1 MARYTLDEF
10 AAKTAERDRGQGFF
24 ELESDRLL
32 EVNLDGLV
40 WTKKGVMVAYL
51 GSIKF
56 TREGLLEHGIG
67 RLFKKALTGEGTS
80 LSKAEGRGKLYLA
93 DKGKK
98 ITVLE
103 LRGQA
108 VHLNGND
115 LLAFEPS
122 VKWDIKF
129 MKSVSGV
136 LAGGLF
142 NVRLEGD
149 GLVAFT
155 THYDPLTLRVEPGR
169 PVFTDPNATVA
180 WSGDLYP
187 DLRTDMSLKTFFG
200 RGSGESL
207 QMMFDGDGFVVVQP
221 YEESRAA
228 RVQG

>member
-1 MARYTLDEF
+1 MGRYTLDEF

-56 TREGLLEHGIG
+56 TREGLLEHGLG
-67 RLFKKALTGEGTS
+67 RLFKKALTGEGTP
-80 LSKAEGRGKLYLA
+80 LTKAEGRGKLYLA

-103 LRGQA
+103 LQGQA

-122 VKWDIKF
+122 VNWDIKF

-142 NVRLEGD
+142 NVRLEGS

-187 DLRTDMSLKTFFG
+187 DLRADVSLKTFFG

-207 QMMFDGDGFVVVQP
+207 QMKFDGEGFVVVQP
-221 YEESRAA
+221 YEEKRAA
-228 RVQG
+228 APS

>member
-1 MARYTLDEF
+1 MARYTLNEF

-56 TREGLLEHGIG
+56 TREGLLEHGLG
-67 RLFKKALTGEGTS
+67 RMFKKALTGEGTS

-103 LRGQA
+103 LGGQA